1 MKKVLNKTLVFIG
14 AATIFIMPF
23 TATGMKSFAGGSAS
37 DNSIILAENNA
48 AGGGG
53 QSGPG
58 VPGGIP
64 GGNMPPQG
72 GIPDSTVGPGGPPGE
87 GPGGAGGPPG
97 GPGNMGEE
105 GRSSEPVV
113 SAARS
118 ELSDFDAVKNQDA
131 VTVVY
136 DLGLMDK
143 CSGNRFCPEDQ
154 LTLSVLAKAVAKSTL
169 LVRGATPS
177 DFIKF
182 CAEKGLYKGE
192 SVPDKTMTGYEAAG
206 MLLAA
211 LGVKGAS
218 VEAGSSAIDS
228 ALKKYDLK
236 DGLTDPALS
245 RVISRDNA
253 ARMIANALRLSDGSG
268 SIPKVLHN
276 SPVHLGSGTRIIDNT
291 RIFYFGG
298 SAVQN
303 SGESVLVVRN
313 SRIDG
318 DTSVATAPLAGNPG
332 NLLVAGS
339 IRTTLALGKAQAF
352 YVNSEVNSKNWAALS
367 TDGAT
372 MVTEPGQTELSVYAY
387 GSIARTLEGGY
398 GTYSD
403 LFCNVYFYGTR
414 LDSAEIAI
422 ISGTYGAVTVGT
434 IGDGEANK
442 AMAAHLIEDDRKA
455 RSDKGAGSV
464 ITGGRNALMIHS
476 VNLPPYWTNKGY
488 SKEEIPFLYGKISVH
503 GSTLATDLSLDKNV
517 EYTAEKQAYIN
528 HHSGSVILVKSA
540 NADIILD
547 KAVITADRKGT
558 GAVIHTVINNDTMF
572 MTKVPDGTIY
582 PGVKVSMKDMEAD
595 GDILHEDYQ
604 RDMHLSLTSAS
615 LTGRITSGTVE
626 GWNALCK
633 EKGFE
638 AYLIDSDGYK
648 TVHGVNL
655 TLNSGSVWNVTGE
668 STLTALNIEAGAVI
682 AAQGGKKVKMTV
694 DGVDTPIKAGTYKG
708 RIVLSIIRS

>member
-1 MKKVLNKTLVFIG
+1 MFGGIMSGGG
-14 AATIFIMPF
+14 AP
-23 TATGMKSFAGGSAS
+23 GGAGGMPDVA
-37 DNSIILAENNA
+37 D
-48 AGGGG
+48 G
-53 QSGPG
+53 Q
-58 VPGGIP
+58 
-64 GGNMPPQG
+64 
-72 GIPDSTVGPGGPPGE
+72 GGPPGE

-97 GPGNMGEE
+97 GPGNIGEE

-113 SAARS
+113 SSARS
-118 ELSDFDAVKNQDA
+118 ELADFDSVKNQDA
-131 VTVVY
+131 VTMVY

-143 CSGNRFCPEDQ
+143 CSGNRFCPEDK
-154 LTLSVLAKAVAKSTL
+154 LTLEALAKAVAKSTM

-177 DFIKF
+177 DFIKY
-182 CAEKGLYKGE
+182 CIDKGLYKGP
-192 SVPDKTMTGYEAAG
+192 SDPDKTVKGYDAAG

-211 LGVKGAS
+211 LGVKGISVDAAS
-218 VEAGSSAIDS
+218 SSIDA
-228 ALKKYDLK
+228 ALKRYDLTE
-236 DGLTDPALS
+236 GLTEQDLS
-245 RVISRDNA
+245 KTLSRDNA

-276 SPVHLGSGTRIIDNT
+276 SPVQLGSGTRIIDNT
-291 RIFYFGG
+291 RIFFFGG

-352 YVNSEVNSKNWAALS
+352 YINSEVNSKNWAALS
-367 TDGAT
+367 TDAAT

-387 GSIARTLEGGY
+387 GSTARTLEGGY

-403 LFCNVYFYGTR
+403 LFCNVYFYGAR

-442 AMAAHLIEDDRKA
+442 AMASHLIESDRKA
-455 RSDKGAGSV
+455 HSDKAAGSV

-476 VNLPPYWTNKGY
+476 VNLPPYWSNKGY
-488 SKEEIPFLYGKISVH
+488 SKEEIPFLFGKISVH

-517 EYTAEKQAYIN
+517 KYTAEKQAYID
-528 HHSGSVILVKSA
+528 HHTGSVILVKSA
-540 NADIILD
+540 NADILLD
-547 KAVITADRKGT
+547 KAVITADSKGT
-558 GAVIHTVINNDTMF
+558 GAIIHTVINNDTMF

-582 PGVKVSMKDMEAD
+582 PGVKVNMKDMKVE

-615 LTGRITSGTVE
+615 LTGRITSGNVE
-626 GWNALCK
+626 GWNAICK

-638 AYLIDSDGYK
+638 SYLIDPDGYK

-655 TLNSGSVWNVTGE
+655 TLNPGSVWNVTGE
-668 STLTALNIEAGAVI
+668 STLTALNIEAGSLI
-682 AAQGGKKVKMTV
+682 AAQGGKKLKMTV
-694 DGVDTPIKAGTYKG
+694 DGVETPIKAGTYKG
-708 RIVLSIIRS
+708 RIVLSITKS